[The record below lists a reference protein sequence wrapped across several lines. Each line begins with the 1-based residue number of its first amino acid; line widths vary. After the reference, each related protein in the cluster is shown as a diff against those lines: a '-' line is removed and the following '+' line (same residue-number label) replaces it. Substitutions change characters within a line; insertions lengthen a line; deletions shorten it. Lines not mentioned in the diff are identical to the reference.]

1 MSRVVRPLAAVALL
15 AAALPAAAFL
25 RETSEP
31 GNPGAGTCLWWG
43 GRNVPV
49 LVNASGVDQTSCASP
64 VDAEN
69 AVTTAVASWGN
80 ATRTGETSPCT
91 DFTFVPGGATS
102 KIAVGNDG
110 VNLIVFRQ
118 GLCAPGQSPTVANN
132 CWPHGEGPT
141 IALTTTSFDAATGE
155 IWDSDVEFYAA
166 GPGGGKILACSAS
179 VTGVDIQSVATH
191 EAGHM
196 LGLDHVCDV
205 NVGGPVY
212 TRAPLCPSGQSP
224 VMMPQVGSVSSRGLA
239 QDDIDGVCTI
249 YPVGKATLTC
259 PAVQSKKASAGSG
272 GCDSAGGAGL
282 LGLAGLLGAWRRRRR
297 PRG

>member
-1 MSRVVRPLAAVALL
+1 MSRVVRSLAAVALL

-110 VNLIVFRQ
+110 VNLIVFRK
-118 GLCAPGQSPTVANN
+118 GLCAAGQNPNVAN
-132 CWPHGEGPT
+132 CWPHGDGTT
-141 IALTTTSFDAATGE
+141 IALTTTSFDPVTGR
-155 IWDSDVEFYAA
+155 IFDADVEVYATD
-166 GPGGGKILACSAS
+166 GVHGKNLSCTDAL
-179 VTGVDIQSVATH
+179 TGVDIQSVVTH

-196 LGLDHVCDV
+196 LGLDHVCTLEFGPAY
-205 NVGGPVY
+205 NV
-212 TRAPLCPSGQSP
+212 CPPGSP
-224 VMMPQVGSVSSRGLA
+224 IMEPQVGSASNRALA
-239 QDDIDGVCTI
+239 QDDVNGVCTI
-249 YPVGKATLTC
+249 YPAGKATVTC
-259 PAVQSKKASAGSG
+259 PAVESKKASGG

-282 LGLAGLLGAWRRRRR
+282 LGIAGLLGAWRRRGRR
-297 PRG
+297 RG

>member
-1 MSRVVRPLAAVALL
+1 MSRVVRSLAAVALL

-110 VNLIVFRQ
+110 VNLIVFRK
-118 GLCAPGQSPTVANN
+118 GLCAAGQNPNVAN
-132 CWPHGEGPT
+132 CWPHGDGTT
-141 IALTTTSFDAATGE
+141 IALTTTSFDPVTGR
-155 IWDSDVEFYAA
+155 IFDSDVEIYATN
-166 GPGGGKILACSAS
+166 GTTGKNLSCAVSA
-179 VTGVDIQSVATH
+179 TGVDIQSVLTH

-196 LGLDHVCDV
+196 LGLDHVCTPEF
-205 NVGGPVY
+205 GPAY
-212 TRAPLCPSGQSP
+212 NMPPWCPTGQSP
-224 VMMPQVGSVSSRGLA
+224 IMSPQVGSASARALA
-239 QDDIDGVCTI
+239 PDDVNGVCTI
-249 YPVGKATLTC
+249 YPKGAATVTC
-259 PAVQSKKASAGSG
+259 PAVQSKKASGG

-282 LGLAGLLGAWRRRRR
+282 LGIAGLLGAWRRRGRR
-297 PRG
+297 RG